1 MILPLKERKGERSVA
16 KLTNKERDSQLQ
28 WLTSQV
34 HNLNRLLGA
43 YVEFK
48 DDSGNFQK
56 HLIDLNDEM
65 KKKEQNETKA
75 NTESSDKAD
84 SEAV

>member
-1 MILPLKERKGERSVA
+1 MP
-16 KLTNKERDSQLQ
+16 KLTNKERDQQLQ

-43 YVEFK
+43 YIDFEGK
-48 DDSGNFQK
+48 SADFQK
-56 HLIDLNDEM
+56 HLIDLNEEM
-65 KKKEQNETKA
+65 KKKEQNDTKA
-75 NTESSDKAD
+75 DTKSSDKAD